1 MVAQVI
7 PFAPKNP
14 TDFGRT
20 TAYFL
25 AIDLVYQV
33 KVYGYC
39 KNDVLPVC
47 WWGEYFRI
55 LDDLRNEAEY
65 AAPMFGQAAG
75 NVLSGS

>member
-39 KNDVLPVC
+39 KNDVLPV
-47 WWGEYFRI
+47 
-55 LDDLRNEAEY
+55 
-65 AAPMFGQAAG
+65 
-75 NVLSGS
+75 